1 MVAHRKDIEKQI
13 VEVKEV
19 FSSYERLFVQIVFL
33 KIVSVALQKKDMK
46 KRKLESYKI
55 CFLQKVVLT

>member
-33 KIVSVALQKKDMK
+33 KIVSVALQKKDMTK
-46 KRKLESYKI
+46 TKLEI
-55 CFLQKVVLT
+55 